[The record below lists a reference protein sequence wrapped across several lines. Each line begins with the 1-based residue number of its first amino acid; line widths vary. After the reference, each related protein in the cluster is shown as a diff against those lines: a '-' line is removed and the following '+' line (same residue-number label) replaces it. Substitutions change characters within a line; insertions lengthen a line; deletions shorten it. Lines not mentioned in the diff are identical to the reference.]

1 MTFSYNLV
9 LALFLLAPG
18 FSAFAGLFFSS
29 HKEKRVH
36 PAPPSPTSVLTLA
49 LVSLAA
55 LALHAI
61 WAVVLFGQDLWVGA
75 GLPHFIVP
83 FEPNIYADLLNAGHD
98 DEEARLAGGEIAA
111 ILLTL
116 AGLSL
121 AGYFTTTA
129 VILSAW
135 GNALTRPF
143 LYGWA
148 ANLVEQI
155 NGETEP
161 GYVRLVTAFVLTT
174 IEGDGA
180 VFGYEGLLQNLTLT
194 PEKSIT
200 SVTLSQVTAF
210 YVKPA
215 PGHFKRIVLPRT
227 KGIPDLF
234 LPKEQIRNVS
244 FTVFRVPE
252 EEELRGDVV
261 AASSATPRPTEIRRR
276 IHRLRQGQTLKS
288 GRAEHPKD

>member
-18 FSAFAGLFFSS
+18 FAAFAGLFFSS
-29 HKEKRVH
+29 HNERRVH

-55 LALHAI
+55 LGLHAI
-61 WAVVLFGQDLWVGA
+61 WAAVLFVQDLWVGA
-75 GLPHFIVP
+75 GFPHFNLP
-83 FEPNIYADLLNAGHD
+83 FEPNIYADLLNAGQGD
-98 DEEARLAGGEIAA
+98 AAAGLGGGEIAA

-116 AGLSL
+116 VGLSL
-121 AGYFTTTA
+121 AGYFATSGFIKST
-129 VILSAW
+129 W
-135 GNALTRPF
+135 GSEVTRPF

-148 ANLVEQI
+148 ADLVEQI
-155 NGETEP
+155 NDEKEP

-174 IEGDGA
+174 IEGEGA

-210 YVKPA
+210 YVKLA
-215 PGHFKRIVLPRT
+215 PGHFKRVVLPRT

-252 EEELRGDVV
+252 EETLRGDVV
-261 AASSATPRPTEIRRR
+261 EAAAPAPSTLKVRRPNRRV
-276 IHRLRQGQTLKS
+276 RQGHAVRLGQ
-288 GRAEHPKD
+288 A